1 MDAPDFKSS
10 RAAWRT
16 SSYTNN
22 GGACVEVADDQ
33 SGIVAIRD
41 SKDRNGPIL
50 LLTPMQWREFITKLR
65 ANAVSIVG

>member
-1 MDAPDFKSS
+1 MDAPDFNSS

-22 GGACVEVADDQ
+22 GGACVEVADNQ
-33 SGIVAIRD
+33 PGIVAIRD

-50 LLTPMQWREFITKLR
+50 LLTPMQWRGFITRLR
-65 ANAVSIVG
+65 ANALSVVG

>member
-1 MDAPDFKSS
+1 MDAPDFNSS

-22 GGACVEVADDQ
+22 GGACVEVADNQ
-33 SGIVAIRD
+33 PGIVAIRD

-50 LLTPMQWREFITKLR
+50 LLTPIQWREFTTKLR
-65 ANAVSIVG
+65 ANAVSVVG